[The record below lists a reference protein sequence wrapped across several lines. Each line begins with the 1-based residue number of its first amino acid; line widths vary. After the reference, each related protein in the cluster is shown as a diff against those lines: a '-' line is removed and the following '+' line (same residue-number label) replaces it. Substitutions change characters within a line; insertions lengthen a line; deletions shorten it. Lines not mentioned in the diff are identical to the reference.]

1 MSKLSKV
8 NYVTASRPVN
18 RRTHSA
24 TAPAAPAPL
33 APSVQE
39 RLSATQARCR
49 FGAPL
54 AQQLGGVEATLAQ
67 SNALSGWTVA
77 GVVVLAVSAVAL
89 LLAGIQRSG
98 LGAAAG
104 ALGGCIG
111 LALLVW
117 RRRVRHPASND
128 HAVPA
133 LALFDTA
140 SLQAF
145 DRLLHQ
151 MAPELPDALVLELS
165 SIKQQLV
172 RLARLAASVGV
183 NEYFTSEYQFYLGEC
198 VRRYVPDSLQSYL
211 QVPRG
216 QRSVALADGGDT
228 AVSLL
233 SSQLGLLRFELDKIE
248 LQLTQ
253 SSAEALR
260 QQQRFLQSKASD

>member
-24 TAPAAPAPL
+24 PAPAPAPL

-39 RLSATQARCR
+39 RLSATQARRR

-54 AQQLGGVEATLAQ
+54 AQQLGGVEAALTPPQ
-67 SNALSGWTVA
+67 ALSGWTVA
-77 GVVVLAVSAVAL
+77 GGVLSAVSAVAL
-89 LLAGIQRSG
+89 LLAGIQRSA

-104 ALGGCIG
+104 ALVGCVG

-117 RRRVRHPASND
+117 QRRARQLTSNE
-128 HAVPA
+128 HVTPA
-133 LALFDTA
+133 LVLFDTA

-151 MAPELPDALVLELS
+151 LAPELPDALVLELS
-165 SIKQQLV
+165 TIKQQLV

-183 NEYFTSEYQFYLGEC
+183 NEHFTAEHRFYLGEC

-211 QVPRG
+211 QVPRA
-216 QRSVALADGGDT
+216 QRSVALAYGDDT

-233 SSQLGLLRFELDKIE
+233 SSQLGLLRLELDKIE

-260 QQQRFLQSKASD
+260 QQQRFLQAKASD